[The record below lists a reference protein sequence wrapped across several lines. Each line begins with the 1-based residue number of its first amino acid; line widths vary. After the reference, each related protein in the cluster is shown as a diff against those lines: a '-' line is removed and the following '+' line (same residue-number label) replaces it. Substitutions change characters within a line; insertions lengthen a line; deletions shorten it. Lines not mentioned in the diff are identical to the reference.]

1 MLEFAPNQK
10 ILVYKVP
17 NSENKFEAHILAK
30 VNKTLIITRPQILK
44 GKTILYLSDL
54 DPNSMLYGE
63 YEFDGKKF
71 YFRTKIIKS
80 HYTPFPHTILLE
92 PEGRNLKIIPL
103 RKAERYRT
111 LLPIL
116 ILYKEQEK
124 TIKFPESFA
133 LDFSKNGIGLI
144 CPIEIPEIFD
154 IDFMVFGEVIE
165 LKCEKKVF
173 IKNKY
178 KKFHFIGAEIL
189 NITNEKYF
197 ERLIEYLKILNEF
210 LKPF

>member
-17 NSENKFEAHILAK
+17 NSENKFEAQILAK

-44 GKTILYLSDL
+44 GKTFIYLNDL
-54 DPNSMLYGE
+54 APNSMLYGE

-80 HYTPFPHTILLE
+80 NYTPFPHTILLE
-92 PEGRNLKIIPL
+92 PEGKNVKIIPL

-116 ILYKEQEK
+116 IRYKDQEK
-124 TIKFPESFA
+124 VIKFPECYA
-133 LDFSKNGIGLI
+133 LDFSKTGVGLI
-144 CPIEIPEIFD
+144 CPIDVSKNFFIE
-154 IDFMVFGEVIE
+154 FMVFGELIE
-165 LKCEKKVF
+165 LQCEQKVF
-173 IKNKY
+173 IENKFEN
-178 KKFHFIGAEIL
+178 FHFIGAEIQKVR
-189 NITNEKYF
+189 NNKIFEKFINHIKVINESY
-197 ERLIEYLKILNEF
+197 
-210 LKPF
+210 KPF